1 MVPSTDRIGRTGES
15 RILLVS
21 RQCREL
27 DIDFNGI
34 YALVLSQFDPDIE
47 VRSVKASTRSR
58 ASRQRSRRGYV
69 DHGAARRADLC
80 CACQS
85 NSIPASKIGLSRW
98 FKKQC
103 VCWSRAQQKG
113 RARSQGVRM

>member
-1 MVPSTDRIGRTGES
+1 VVPSTDRIGRTGES

-47 VRSVKASTRSR
+47 VRSVTAVEIQNKPARTVVLSFERPEGLDTLDVR
-58 ASRQRSRRGYV
+58 APLGS
-69 DHGAARRADLC
+69 ARVE
-80 CACQS
+80 
-85 NSIPASKIGLSRW
+85 GT
-98 FKKQC
+98 
-103 VCWSRAQQKG
+103 
-113 RARSQGVRM
+113 